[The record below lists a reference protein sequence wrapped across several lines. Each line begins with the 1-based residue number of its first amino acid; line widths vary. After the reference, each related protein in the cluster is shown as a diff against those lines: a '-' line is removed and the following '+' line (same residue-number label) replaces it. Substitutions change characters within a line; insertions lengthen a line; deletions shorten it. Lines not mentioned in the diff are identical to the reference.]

1 MTIKKMSNPTVFIFQ
16 NQKYMYMK
24 TKTKQARS
32 FLTSP
37 RQPVRSQW
45 ALHAL
50 SISGPVEL
58 AVLYTH
64 DNTHDIS
71 LKSKF
76 RPLANTSLLYET

>member
-1 MTIKKMSNPTVFIFQ
+1 MEKK
-16 NQKYMYMK
+16 K
-24 TKTKQARS
+24 KQQADS
-32 FLTSP
+32 ILTSQ

-45 ALHAL
+45 ALHPL

-64 DNTHDIS
+64 DIS

-76 RPLANTSLLYET
+76 RHLANTSLLYET